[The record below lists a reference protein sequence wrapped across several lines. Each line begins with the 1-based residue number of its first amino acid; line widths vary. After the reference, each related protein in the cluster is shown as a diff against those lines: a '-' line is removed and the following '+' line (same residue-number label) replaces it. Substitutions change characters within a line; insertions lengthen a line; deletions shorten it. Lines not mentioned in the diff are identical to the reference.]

1 MRPPGPISQAG
12 WTSWFGT
19 GLKAGQLTAS
29 RATTRTLE
37 TCLTRSFLGR
47 SAPSRASR
55 TAVTHQAHKR
65 GAKSDRGGE
74 VAYAAGAWASGLPC
88 RPGRERD
95 MLSGFRAIQSIS
107 ASLALVPLVGEGAAV
122 WAVTS
127 SSERPAEAGHP
138 RSSVAKNVRVHGGLG
153 SHTASLCREGALRSL
168 QPWRSCAPCS
178 SLRSVRWLVPGDE
191 RGTLDGSLAQ
201 PGARR
206 RGRKT

>member
-1 MRPPGPISQAG
+1 
-12 WTSWFGT
+12 
-19 GLKAGQLTAS
+19 
-29 RATTRTLE
+29 
-37 TCLTRSFLGR
+37 
-47 SAPSRASR
+47 
-55 TAVTHQAHKR
+55 
-65 GAKSDRGGE
+65 
-74 VAYAAGAWASGLPC
+74 
-88 RPGRERD
+88 

>member
-74 VAYAAGAWASGLPC
+74 VAYAAGAWASGLPVSA
-88 RPGRERD
+88 RERTRHAVR
-95 MLSGFRAIQSIS
+95 LSRHSVNLRQSGIG
-107 ASLALVPLVGEGAAV
+107 AARGRGAAV
-122 WAVTS
+122 WAVKS

-153 SHTASLCREGALRSL
+153 SHMASLCREGALRSL